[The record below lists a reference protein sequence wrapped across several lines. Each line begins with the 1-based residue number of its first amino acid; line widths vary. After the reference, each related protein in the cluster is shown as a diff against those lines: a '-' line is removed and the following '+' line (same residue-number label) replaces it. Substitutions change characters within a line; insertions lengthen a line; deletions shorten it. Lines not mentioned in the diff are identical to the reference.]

1 MVSIVT
7 EAQLRS
13 SIKKVSPLI
22 LISSGRLGCAAEG
35 VQRTKELKQ
44 IKYFR
49 SYWVRQSGLLL
60 SERNCEEDQPGAS
73 QPTSQV
79 SQIKERKEAEISRD
93 NSKLYLGSR

>member
-60 SERNCEEDQPGAS
+60 SERNCEEDQPA
-73 QPTSQV
+73 SQV
-79 SQIKERKEAEISRD
+79 SQIIERKEAEISRD
-93 NSKLYLGSR
+93 NSKLYLGST

>member
-22 LISSGRLGCAAEG
+22 LISSGRLGSAADW

-49 SYWVRQSGLLL
+49 SYWVGQSGLLL
-60 SERNCEEDQPGAS
+60 SERNSEEDQPS
-73 QPTSQV
+73 SQV
-79 SQIKERKEAEISRD
+79 SQIIERKEAEISRD

>member
-60 SERNCEEDQPGAS
+60 SERNCEEDQP
-73 QPTSQV
+73 TSQV
-79 SQIKERKEAEISRD
+79 SQIIERKEAEISRD

>member
-22 LISSGRLGCAAEG
+22 LISSGRLGSTADW

-49 SYWVRQSGLLL
+49 SDWVRLSGLLL
-60 SERNCEEDQPGAS
+60 SERNSEEDQPS
-73 QPTSQV
+73 SQV
-79 SQIKERKEAEISRD
+79 SQIIERKEAEISRD

>member
-1 MVSIVT
+1 MVSIVS

-22 LISSGRLGCAAEG
+22 LISSGRLGSTADW

-60 SERNCEEDQPGAS
+60 SERNCEEDQPA
-73 QPTSQV
+73 SQV
-79 SQIKERKEAEISRD
+79 SQIIERKEAEISRD

>member
-60 SERNCEEDQPGAS
+60 SERNCEEDQPA
-73 QPTSQV
+73 SQV
-79 SQIKERKEAEISRD
+79 SQIIERKEAEISRD

>member
-22 LISSGRLGCAAEG
+22 LISSGRLGSTADW

-49 SYWVRQSGLLL
+49 SYWVGQSGLLL
-60 SERNCEEDQPGAS
+60 SERNCEEDQPA
-73 QPTSQV
+73 SQV
-79 SQIKERKEAEISRD
+79 SQIIERKEAEISRD

>member
-22 LISSGRLGCAAEG
+22 LISSGRLGSTADW

-49 SYWVRQSGLLL
+49 SYWVGQSGLLL
-60 SERNCEEDQPGAS
+60 SERNCEEDQPVS
-73 QPTSQV
+73 QPASQV
-79 SQIKERKEAEISRD
+79 SQIIERKEAEISRD

>member
-22 LISSGRLGCAAEG
+22 LISSGRLNSTAER

-49 SYWVRQSGLLL
+49 SDWVRQSGLLL
-60 SERNCEEDQPGAS
+60 SERNCEEDQPS
-73 QPTSQV
+73 SQV
-79 SQIKERKEAEISRD
+79 SQIIERKEAEISRD